1 MFMKASASMIKRS
14 IKIISVLFFIT
25 VFTGLF
31 SACKKDKKDEITGS
45 LSAISWPQSWLL
57 TIDHDETT
65 YKYVYAPHYI
75 GIAIMRGNVPKPY
88 SLNVLATEDDC
99 VWEVFKNGKVGLT
112 DAYTFRSKQNPFI
125 WWQIGQTSNVFG
137 GLEWYLGI
145 EEDDTFPVDDS
156 YRFIFH
162 EMPEQS
168 GKKTFAIES
177 VSKRGFYL
185 DNSGHTLTGN
195 GLKFVEFDKPE
206 KATRFMANGLGG
218 SSYNGI

>member
-1 MFMKASASMIKRS
+1 MKACFSMFKRS
-14 IKIISVLFFIT
+14 IKILSLLLFIS

-31 SACKKDKKDEITGS
+31 SACKKDKKDEITGG
-45 LSAISWPQSWLL
+45 LGAISWPQSWLL
-57 TIDHDETT
+57 TIDYDETS
-65 YKYVYAPHYI
+65 YKYIYAPHYI
-75 GIAIMRGNVPKPY
+75 GIAIMRGDVSKSY
-88 SLNVLATEDDC
+88 SLNALATEKDC
-99 VWEVFKNGKVGLT
+99 EWEVFKNGKVGLT

-145 EEDDTFPVDDS
+145 EEDDTFPDDDNF
-156 YRFIFH
+156 RFILH
-162 EMPEQS
+162 EMPDQN

-206 KATRFMANGLGG
+206 KATRIMANGLGG
-218 SSYNGI
+218 YTDDGM